1 MNLSHDDETISYKTS
16 WKTRQEKKKKMHIFV
31 IKRPL
36 LQHKR
41 NGSEERKGKWGI
53 EWKQSKGD
61 TEYEKSRGQL
71 DINSY
76 FLPKIVIWRVI

>member
-1 MNLSHDDETISYKTS
+1 M
-16 WKTRQEKKKKMHIFV
+16 
-31 IKRPL
+31 
-36 LQHKR
+36 QHKR

-76 FLPKIVIWRVI
+76 FFAKNSNMTSNLNFKLLKREV